1 MVLAN
6 LQASPRPNCRIKR
19 PTHRDQGSG
28 MVCAVTSALTSE
40 VETRAERYLERSK
53 DNAVAALRPAIF
65 DPLVD
70 AVE

>member
-1 MVLAN
+1 
-6 LQASPRPNCRIKR
+6 
-19 PTHRDQGSG
+19 